1 MQTDAHADRPHK
13 IVPLERGDLQAQA
26 ALCSQAFW
34 SDPLY
39 NFLYR
44 TCVVFSGT
52 RDAYCMSVSL
62 CAVGDFFDDAV
73 VDTCITS
80 LCRDTMHI
88 GTHMIAH
95 ATPMVTETHKR
106 KCSCP

>member
-1 MQTDAHADRPHK
+1 MTTECVALRHSLHPRTRRGASSRARTTGHKMQTDAHAHSPHK

-44 TCVVFSGT
+44 TCVV
-52 RDAYCMSVSL
+52 
-62 CAVGDFFDDAV
+62 
-73 VDTCITS
+73 
-80 LCRDTMHI
+80 
-88 GTHMIAH
+88 
-95 ATPMVTETHKR
+95 
-106 KCSCP
+106 